1 MLSLGNRAGRCLAR
15 EEDLD
20 KTAASV
26 VNADRRKQAV
36 VCLSEAD
43 NGKRA
48 GDRAHMPFQGK
59 PPGSGAGDIS
69 KRTEALRP
77 TILLTPREA
86 AEARR
91 RRRSGDSPEDIA
103 SAMGKPLDEI
113 EKVLVQM
120 RMPRPE
126 TTRGTVNVTLAAHR
140 LIMSERHGDEPLW
153 TTMDRLLDE
162 LLRLRQAQEAVAQR
176 AAVQAAAAQVS
187 GAQAASVSAVSVNA
201 GAGGPGQHRR
211 PNRPRQDEASLPLL
225 AGLE

>member
-1 MLSLGNRAGRCLAR
+1 MSRRLLASSSGQIGRVANGAA
-15 EEDLD
+15 DLD
-20 KTAASV
+20 KTAGSV
-26 VNADRRKQAV
+26 VNPGCGKRAIRG
-36 VCLSEAD
+36 LSEAG
-43 NGKRA
+43 NGTRA
-48 GDRAHMPFQGK
+48 GERALMAFQGK

-77 TILLTPREA
+77 AILLTPREA

-91 RRRSGDSPEDIA
+91 RRRAGDSPEDIA
-103 SAMGKPLDEI
+103 AAMGKPLDEI

-140 LIMSERHGDEPLW
+140 LIMSERQGDEPLW

-162 LLRLRQAQEAVAQR
+162 LLRLRQAR
-176 AAVQAAAAQVS
+176 AAAVEAASDPVAAATAGS
-187 GAQAASVSAVSVNA
+187 GGSNT
-201 GAGGPGQHRR
+201 GPQRR
-211 PNRPRQDEASLPLL
+211 TNRPRQDEASLPLL